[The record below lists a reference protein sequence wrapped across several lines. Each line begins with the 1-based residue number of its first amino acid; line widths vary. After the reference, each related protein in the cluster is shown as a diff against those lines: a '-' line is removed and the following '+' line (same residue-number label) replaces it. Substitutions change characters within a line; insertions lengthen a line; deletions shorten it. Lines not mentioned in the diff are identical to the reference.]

1 MDTTSIFKSN
11 YFQLRLYI
19 VLSVLLL
26 IVVGYFT
33 FNNVM
38 KYLDV
43 QTETQS
49 NIEIFNTLEQNEEV
63 IAAELETEQVELQ
76 ALNQTIQ
83 SELELVFPENESHT
97 KLTRTLEQ
105 FANDIHRIKN
115 PFIINNLQYL
125 KTEQVDG
132 ENYSVLPFKMTIHS
146 SYNNFFK
153 FLEFV
158 ENSGALSDK
167 SRLIEITTITINF
180 ISPSGAIDNTSGQ
193 DEINFNATMNAY
205 FRSVNNE
212 NQ

>member
-1 MDTTSIFKSN
+1 MDSTSLFKSD

-26 IVVGYFT
+26 AVIGYFT

-43 QTETQS
+43 QAQIQTNNEIYDNIQS
-49 NIEIFNTLEQNEEV
+49 NEEA
-63 IAAELETEQVELQ
+63 ITEELEKEQAEIQEL
-76 ALNQTIQ
+76 NETIQ
-83 SELELVFPENESHT
+83 SQLEIVFPEKESHT

-125 KTEQVDG
+125 DAEQAEG
-132 ENYSVLPFKMTIHS
+132 EDYSILPFKMTIHS
-146 SYNNFFK
+146 SYSNFFK

-158 ENSGALSDK
+158 ESSGALSDGT
-167 SRLIEITTITINF
+167 RLIQITTISINF
-180 ISPSGAIDNTSGQ
+180 VSPSGAAGNISGK

-205 FRSVNNE
+205 FRSTTNDE
-212 NQ
+212 